1 MCSILLMSFWS
12 DSYLENFYFPIL
24 SQIHMHYDKTV
35 QIPTILPT
43 RKPHFYLFLTEQ
55 LLYCLSFL
63 PRFPPC
69 NGLCQ
74 ADSANKYQLLMTS
87 LSPSLKYQP
96 HLIAPENHSKSLFF
110 VHSQLRFLSI
120 MKAKKIIIRR
130 KKLTHPIFSLN
141 PITLSM
147 NLSVQMKIKYHI
159 HSFTI

>member
-1 MCSILLMSFWS
+1 MFYTPDVFLKWFLFRELLFSNSFS
-12 DSYLENFYFPIL
+12 DSYGLWQDCANSY
-24 SQIHMHYDKTV
+24 HTAYKKTSF
-35 QIPTILPT
+35 LP
-43 RKPHFYLFLTEQ
+43 FLTEQ
-55 LLYCLSFL
+55 LLSCLSFL

-74 ADSANKYQLLMTS
+74 ADSTNKYQLLMTS